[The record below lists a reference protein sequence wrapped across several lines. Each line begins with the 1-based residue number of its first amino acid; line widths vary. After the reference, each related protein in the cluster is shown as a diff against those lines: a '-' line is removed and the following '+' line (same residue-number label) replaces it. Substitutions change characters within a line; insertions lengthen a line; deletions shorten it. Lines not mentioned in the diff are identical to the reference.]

1 MESDLLSFFQDR
13 MARAYAEQVWAV
25 LLVGSMNGFVI
36 KEARTL
42 LDALKSALVVWGIR
56 IITGLALLFIWSRH
70 AIFLHYDGL
79 AKQILALHSPAVST
93 GLSNFQQ
100 VGAITVGWSGVALYT
115 LLVVGMAYAACRT
128 LKTQEQRDGACS
140 GASPGHP

>member
-56 IITGLALLFIWSRH
+56 IITGLALLSIWSRH

-79 AKQILALHSPAVST
+79 AKRILAHHASSVST
-93 GLSNFQQ
+93 GLSSLQ
-100 VGAITVGWSGVALYT
+100 
-115 LLVVGMAYAACRT
+115 
-128 LKTQEQRDGACS
+128 
-140 GASPGHP
+140 

>member
-1 MESDLLSFFQDR
+1 MEPDLLGFFQDR

-25 LLVGSMNGFVI
+25 ALVGSMNGFVI
-36 KEARTL
+36 NQARTL
-42 LDALKSALVVWGIR
+42 LEALKPAPMVWGIR
-56 IITGLALLFIWSRH
+56 IITILTLLFIWSRH

-100 VGAITVGWSGVALYT
+100 VAAITVGWSGVALYS
-115 LLVVGMAYAACRT
+115 LLVVGMAYAALRT
-128 LKTQEQRDGACS
+128 LRTLEHSG
-140 GASPGHP
+140 GASPEKAPGGS

>member
-42 LDALKSALVVWGIR
+42 LDALNSALVVWGIR

-100 VGAITVGWSGVALYT
+100 VAAITVGWSGVALYT
-115 LLVVGMAYAACRT
+115 LLVVGMAYAALRT
-128 LKTQEQRDGACS
+128 LSAVEHRG
-140 GASPGHP
+140 GASPEESTGSS